1 MTRWNQPGFPGWT
14 DLLGNAWGRSW
25 SGGRPLFNPPREE
38 EQQST
43 QGQPTEWQRIRN
55 QIDAAMIFAEADFI
69 NVLELVIGQRLVESS
84 G

>member
-1 MTRWNQPGFPGWT
+1 M
-14 DLLGNAWGRSW
+14 LGVVDCVWLAV
-25 SGGRPLFNPPREE
+25 P
-38 EQQST
+38 
-43 QGQPTEWQRIRN
+43 QPTEWQHLRN